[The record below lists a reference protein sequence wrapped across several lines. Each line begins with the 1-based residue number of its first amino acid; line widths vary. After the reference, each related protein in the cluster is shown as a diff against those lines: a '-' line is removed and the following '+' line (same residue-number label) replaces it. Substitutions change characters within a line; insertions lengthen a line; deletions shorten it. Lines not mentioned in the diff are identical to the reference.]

1 MIDSY
6 LIKGKTQHQSE
17 RNASMPTTLRSGRG
31 SHEYAEPLLR
41 KTITIPATYL
51 HLLEQ
56 EGRGNLSEGVR
67 IMIEHAC
74 TPNGYYWFPMGR
86 PGPRR

>member
-1 MIDSY
+1 
-6 LIKGKTQHQSE
+6 
-17 RNASMPTTLRSGRG
+17 MPTPLRNGRRP
-31 SHEYAEPLLR
+31 HEYAEPLLR
-41 KTITIPATYL
+41 KTITISASYL
-51 HLLEQ
+51 QLLEQ

-67 IMIEHAC
+67 LMIEHAC

>member
-1 MIDSY
+1 MS
-6 LIKGKTQHQSE
+6 
-17 RNASMPTTLRSGRG
+17 ATLRSARRTNA
-31 SHEYAEPLLR
+31 YPEPLLR
-41 KTITIPATYL
+41 KTIAIPASYL
-51 HLLEQ
+51 RLLEQ

-67 IMIEHAC
+67 LVIEHAC

>member
-1 MIDSY
+1 
-6 LIKGKTQHQSE
+6 
-17 RNASMPTTLRSGRG
+17 MPTTLRSGRRTN
-31 SHEYAEPLLR
+31 EYAEPLLR
-41 KTITIPATYL
+41 KTIAIPASYL
-51 HLLEQ
+51 RLLEQ

-67 IMIEHAC
+67 IVIEHAC

>member
-1 MIDSY
+1 M
-6 LIKGKTQHQSE
+6 LP
-17 RNASMPTTLRSGRG
+17 AGRDDRWPG
-31 SHEYAEPLLR
+31 TRRGHGAPDPPLR
-41 KTITIPATYL
+41 KTIAIPAAYL

-56 EGRGNLSEGVR
+56 EGRGDLSEGIRLLV
-67 IMIEHAC
+67 EHAC

>member
-1 MIDSY
+1 
-6 LIKGKTQHQSE
+6 
-17 RNASMPTTLRSGRG
+17 MPITLRSGRRT
-31 SHEYAEPLLR
+31 HEYAEPLLR
-41 KTITIPATYL
+41 KTITIPAAYL